1 MNIFLIIDE
10 SGSMGPLRS
19 ETVSGFNKFLAEQQA
34 IGKAEV
40 AGKRVKPARLHV
52 TKFDSQ
58 GIRKPIWDK
67 PIEDVKPWTEADY
80 TPGASTPLLDAVGD
94 TLTEAKGKQAL
105 VVIITDG
112 LENAS
117 SRWTKPKVKE
127 LIEKKQADGWTVL
140 FFGANIDAFAE
151 AHGLGVRGAGTS
163 GFAFN
168 AIGLGSSY
176 GTMSDTAMLARSG
189 MGSGSSIGNAGGATF
204 LNATQ
209 AQVDYLNAAR
219 AATGSSPTNAT
230 VVDPTT
236 AASSTVTKPKAKK

>member
-10 SGSMGPLRS
+10 SGSMSPLRS
-19 ETVSGFNKFLAEQQA
+19 ETISGFNKFVTEQQA
-34 IGKAEV
+34 IGKVEV

-52 TKFDSQ
+52 TKFDST

-67 PIEDVKPWTEADY
+67 PIEDVKPWTDADY

-94 TLTEAKGKQAL
+94 TLTDAKGKEAL

-117 SRWTKPKVKE
+117 SKWTKPRVKE

-151 AHGLGVRGAGTS
+151 GGGLGVRSFTTSGIAASAAGTQS
-163 GFAFN
+163 AY
-168 AIGLGSSY
+168 AS
-176 GTMSDTAMLARSG
+176 MSDSALMARSG
-189 MGSGSSIGNAGGATF
+189 INYTLTSTGGMAGAVADSAVDQAFVNA
-204 LNATQ
+204 
-209 AQVDYLNAAR
+209 VKSAA
-219 AATGSSPTNAT
+219 GSSPTVGST
-230 VVDPTT
+230 TGDPK
-236 AASSTVTKPKAKK
+236 VMKAKAKAAAKR